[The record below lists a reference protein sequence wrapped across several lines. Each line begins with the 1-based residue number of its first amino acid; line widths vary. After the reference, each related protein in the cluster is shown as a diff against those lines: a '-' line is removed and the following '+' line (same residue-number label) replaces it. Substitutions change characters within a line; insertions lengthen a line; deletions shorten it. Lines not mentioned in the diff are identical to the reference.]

1 MIHSAVLNAVWPEM
15 TGRKT
20 QRVATDEPDMLSRHF
35 RLTGCEQRITTARQK
50 DGVFLRLAALL
61 SRRVE
66 TPECL
71 IARSP
76 IVRPV
81 QVRASGNTLL
91 RATGGFGGWTRCQS
105 AWKSSAKGAVAAES
119 YRAHGRPLMRGE
131 AHLCSL
137 GVKAT

>member
-50 DGVFLRLAALL
+50 DGVFLRLTARL

-71 IARSP
+71 IGGSP
-76 IVRPV
+76 IVLGRPV
-81 QVRASGNTLL
+81 QARASGNSLL
-91 RATGGFGGWTRCQS
+91 RAAGGLGGATPCQS
-105 AWKSSAKGAVAAES
+105 ACGKSSAKGAVAAPS
-119 YRAHGRPLMRGE
+119 YRAHWRPLMRG
-131 AHLCSL
+131 
-137 GVKAT
+137 VRRIYVV

>member
-1 MIHSAVLNAVWPEM
+1 MIHSTVLNAVWPEM

-81 QVRASGNTLL
+81 QARASGNSLL
-91 RATGGFGGWTRCQS
+91 RAAGGFGGRPRVNLRG
-105 AWKSSAKGAVAAES
+105 KSSAKGAVAAPS
-119 YRAHGRPLMRGE
+119 YRAHWRPLMRG
-131 AHLCSL
+131 
-137 GVKAT
+137 VRRIYVV

>member
-50 DGVFLRLAALL
+50 DGGFLRLTARL

-66 TPECL
+66 TPKCL
-71 IARSP
+71 IGRSP
-76 IVRPV
+76 VVFWRPV
-81 QVRASGNTLL
+81 QARASGNSLL
-91 RATGGFGGWTRCQS
+91 RAAGGFGGSTPCQS
-105 AWKSSAKGAVAAES
+105 AWKIVGQGGGYCPILSRRLETPDEG
-119 YRAHGRPLMRGE
+119 GE
-131 AHLCSL
+131 AHLC
-137 GVKAT
+137 

>member
-1 MIHSAVLNAVWPEM
+1 MIHSAVLNAVWPEI

-50 DGVFLRLAALL
+50 DGVFLRLTARL

-71 IARSP
+71 IGGSP
-76 IVRPV
+76 IVLGRPV
-81 QVRASGNTLL
+81 QARASGNSLL
-91 RATGGFGGWTRCQS
+91 RAAGGLG
-105 AWKSSAKGAVAAES
+105 
-119 YRAHGRPLMRGE
+119 GRPRVNLRVENRRPRGRLQP
-131 AHLCSL
+131 HLIAPI
-137 GVKAT
+137 GDP